1 MKDFKKYLPV
11 VIVLAVFA
19 VGLGS
24 AIFAYKQ
31 FNKTSSNEV
40 EDEGPELP
48 ASQRPYASLTPTI
61 DGHYMDLVISNI
73 NVPDAKKIEFELFYT
88 TGEGNNQGTKGSVTL
103 KGNDVVKNQIL
114 LGSESNGKFRYDTGV
129 EIGTL
134 TIKFRD
140 ASGKVIGRTATT
152 WKLLSDTTDLA
163 SADGKFSYKL
173 EDSLEDT
180 FFVVMPT
187 LGLPGPLNATAA
199 SEAYGVFTSSEDEVP
214 GEVTLGGSLHRWDDK
229 ASEWVALDGTS
240 SDNVGVFI
248 STN

>member
-1 MKDFKKYLPV
+1 MKKYLPV

-31 FNKTSSNEV
+31 FNKSSALEV

-48 ASQRPYASLTPTI
+48 ASQRPYSSLTPTE

-73 NVPDAKKIEFELFYT
+73 NVPEAKKIEFELFYT

-129 EIGTL
+129 ELGTL

-140 ASGKVIGRTATT
+140 SSGKVIGRTATT
-152 WKLLSDTTDLA
+152 WKLLSDTTDLT
-163 SADGKFSYKL
+163 SSDGKFTYKL
-173 EDSLEDT
+173 EETLDDT
-180 FFVVMPT
+180 YFVVMPT
-187 LGLPGPLNATAA
+187 LGLPGPLNVTAA
-199 SEAYGVFTSSEDEVP
+199 SESYGVFTSSEDEIA
-214 GEVTLGGSLHRWDDK
+214 GKVTLGENLHRWDEE
-229 ASEWVALDGTS
+229 ASEWVALEGTS
-240 SDNVGVFI
+240 SEDVGVFI
-248 STN
+248 SSN